1 MCSNGRLMSN
11 LGQFGEL
18 VLRIRDPEWFDD
30 DGESL
35 PEVRSGWGEEI
46 LLSWFERHA
55 TLVAEL
61 HEVGR
66 PEQYRYPALP
76 PGSELLWE
84 LYRLGRLVDI
94 LIAPHQ
100 PVDDDPALNS
110 WITKQPWWTGPLPS
124 PSAWAAFCQAIG
136 ATVLAEDTYHPFF
149 HEVVAVVPADDP
161 EQPPEIVHQHWPGA
175 MIGAMLLARA
185 GVTVRTGS
193 RWMDPVV
200 ATRSCLYWARW
211 RRNRLVRDLS
221 HGWGANSQWRTEFRR
236 DYVVGDELHYNV
248 DYAGAHGRKSR
259 AAEDLP
265 ASSRHELLRVRH
277 SLLTDLGK
285 EEWPYYES
293 FVERRPR
300 AGDTVFLP

>member
-1 MCSNGRLMSN
+1 MPSDGVLLNPPASLDGGMCSNGRLMSN

-110 WITKQPWWTGPLPS
+110 GSRSNRGGRVRCRRHRLGP
-124 PSAWAAFCQAIG
+124 PSAR
-136 ATVLAEDTYHPFF
+136 
-149 HEVVAVVPADDP
+149 
-161 EQPPEIVHQHWPGA
+161 
-175 MIGAMLLARA
+175 LLALPCLP
-185 GVTVRTGS
+185 RTPTIPS
-193 RWMDPVV
+193 S
-200 ATRSCLYWARW
+200 TRSSRSCRLTTLNSL
-211 RRNRLVRDLS
+211 RR
-221 HGWGANSQWRTEFRR
+221 
-236 DYVVGDELHYNV
+236 
-248 DYAGAHGRKSR
+248 
-259 AAEDLP
+259 
-265 ASSRHELLRVRH
+265 SS
-277 SLLTDLGK
+277 
-285 EEWPYYES
+285 
-293 FVERRPR
+293 
-300 AGDTVFLP
+300 